1 MKKQSL
7 FGNLF
12 MLLILVALVYLWF
25 PRKSHQVLWTDKTLG
40 NFFRPAQEFFGG
52 VASYFTD
59 IKTNTLFL
67 RNAAKENVDLKA
79 ELATQKLKTWELQQ
93 QLLAQSGL
101 LKVQAQHPHKRLLPV
116 QIVSEDPFVASKSV
130 MIDAGQNQGVMPN
143 AVVVASEGL
152 VGRILKV
159 FPNSSQAILIT
170 DPHFR
175 VDAMSLKSNNRII
188 LRGVDSDLLWGKGYP
203 FLNQAE
209 FLLHAQS
216 FENGEELVTSGFGG
230 IYPKGVPVGKIMD
243 IKANSSGLF
252 SEAEILP
259 AVDFMKNSALF
270 ILLD

>member
-7 FGNLF
+7 FGNLVR
-12 MLLILVALVYLWF
+12 LLILVALVYLWF

-40 NFFRPAQEFFGG
+40 NFFRPAQELFGAI
-52 VASYFTD
+52 ASYFAD
-59 IKTNTLFL
+59 IKANTLFL
-67 RNAAKENVDLKA
+67 KNAAKENATLKV
-79 ELATQKLKTWELQQ
+79 ELAAQKLKTLELQQ
-93 QLLAQSGL
+93 QLLAQNGL
-101 LKVQAQHPHKRLLPV
+101 LKVQTQYSQKRLLPV
-116 QIVSEDPFVASKSV
+116 QVVSQDPFVASKSL
-130 MIDAGQNQGVMPN
+130 MIDAGQKQGVLPN
-143 AVVVASEGL
+143 AVVVSSEGL

-159 FPNSSQAILIT
+159 FPGSSQVLLIT

-175 VDAMSLKSNNRII
+175 VDAMSRKSNNRII

-230 IYPKGVPVGKIMD
+230 IYPEGIPVGKIID

-259 AVDFMKNSALF
+259 AVDFMKHSALYV
-270 ILLD
+270 LLD